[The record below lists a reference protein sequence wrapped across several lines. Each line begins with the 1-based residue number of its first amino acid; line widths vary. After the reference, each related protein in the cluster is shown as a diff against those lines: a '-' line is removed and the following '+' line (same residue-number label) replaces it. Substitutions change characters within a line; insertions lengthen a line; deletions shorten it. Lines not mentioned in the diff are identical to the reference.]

1 MKLQVI
7 RAGWWGMLVS
17 FLGSLPLGTQNVVAT
32 SISIHDGAQQATF
45 FSFGSLL
52 IELICVRIALMLINR
67 ISKQIKLFIVFKWI
81 TALLLLALAFGSF
94 MAAIEMK
101 SFGDTIFTGYHI
113 HPFLLGM
120 LLSTLN
126 PLHIPFWLGWSN
138 VLMDKNILTSAK
150 QFPAYMLGIGTGTI
164 LGFQV
169 FIVGGNYVIQQL
181 SNHQSAINWGIG
193 IVLCITAMV
202 EIYKL
207 IYKAPVA
214 EASLA

>member
-1 MKLQVI
+1 MKSQAI

-17 FLGSLPLGTQNVVAT
+17 FLGSLPLGTQNIVAT
-32 SISIHDGAQQATF
+32 SISIHDGAQQATL

-52 IELICVRIALMLINR
+52 IELICVRIALMLISR
-67 ISKQIKLFIVFKWI
+67 ISKQIKLFIVFKWV
-81 TALLLLALAFGSF
+81 TAFILLALAFGSF

-101 SFGDTIFTGYHI
+101 SFGDTIFTSYHI

-138 VLMDKNILTSAK
+138 VLMDKNILTDTK
-150 QFPAYMLGIGTGTI
+150 QFPFYMLGIGTGTI

-181 SNHQSAINWGIG
+181 SNHQSAVNWSIG
-193 IVLCITAMV
+193 IVLCITAFV

-207 IYKAPVA
+207 IYKAPGT
-214 EASLA
+214 ETSLA

>member
-81 TALLLLALAFGSF
+81 TSHLLLALAFGSF
-94 MAAIEMK
+94 MAAFEMK
-101 SFGDTIFTGYHI
+101 FFCDTFFSSYYI
-113 HPFLLGM
+113 
-120 LLSTLN
+120 
-126 PLHIPFWLGWSN
+126 
-138 VLMDKNILTSAK
+138 
-150 QFPAYMLGIGTGTI
+150 
-164 LGFQV
+164 
-169 FIVGGNYVIQQL
+169 
-181 SNHQSAINWGIG
+181 
-193 IVLCITAMV
+193 
-202 EIYKL
+202 
-207 IYKAPVA
+207 
-214 EASLA
+214 

>member
-1 MKLQVI
+1 MKSQAIKVGL
-7 RAGWWGMLVS
+7 WGMLVS
-17 FLGSLPLGTQNVVAT
+17 FLGSLPLGTQNVVVTA
-32 SISIHDGAQQATF
+32 ISIHDGAQQATL
-45 FSFGSLL
+45 FSFGSMI
-52 IELICVRIALMLINR
+52 IELICVRIALSLINR
-67 ISKQIKLFIVFKWI
+67 ISKQIKLFIIFKWV

-94 MAAIEMK
+94 IAAIEMK
-101 SFGDTIFTGYHI
+101 SFGDTIFTSYHI
-113 HPFLLGM
+113 HPFLLGI

-138 VLMDKNILTSAK
+138 VLMDKNILTSTR
-150 QFPAYMLGIGTGTI
+150 QFPYYIMGIGTGNI

-181 SNHQSAINWGIG
+181 SNHQSAINWAIG

-207 IYKAPVA
+207 VYKTPAT
-214 EASLA
+214 ETSLA